1 MIGLTFA
8 VLCLGV
14 MAGCLGVVIR
24 DRHMLPRR
32 LRVLPPV
39 AMTVL
44 WLAAWTVVAVDVWH
58 R

>member
-1 MIGLTFA
+1 VIDLTFV

-14 MAGCLGVVIR
+14 MAGCIGVVIR
-24 DRHMLPRR
+24 DRHMLPHR
-32 LRVLPPV
+32 LRVPLPV